1 MKVTNKA
8 SFEVIAF
15 GWHKLKGR
23 GEDVRISPGATGEVN
38 GPHIFEMDDRKH
50 EVALTGEIT
59 IHEPPDD
66 GQGFQL
72 VQGETLSVGG
82 MVRGVT
88 IRHHLDEL
96 PARYVTEWRMHA
108 VAVVA

>member
-23 GEDVRISPGATGEVN
+23 GVDVRISPGETAEVN
-38 GPHIFEMDDRKH
+38 GPRIVETGDRIH
-50 EVALTGEIT
+50 EVSLTGSIICHAE
-59 IHEPPDD
+59 PDD
-66 GQGFQL
+66 ERGFEL
-72 VQGETLSVGG
+72 LPGKILSVGG

-88 IRHHLDEL
+88 IRHHLD
-96 PARYVTEWRMHA
+96 
-108 VAVVA
+108 

>member
-23 GEDVRISPGATGEVN
+23 GTDVHIRPGETAEVN
-38 GPHIFEMDDRKH
+38 GPLIHEMGDRIH
-50 EVALTGEIT
+50 EVPLTGRIT
-59 IHEPPDD
+59 CHEAPDD
-66 GQGFQL
+66 EQGFQL

-88 IRHHLDEL
+88 I
-96 PARYVTEWRMHA
+96 YSTSS
-108 VAVVA
+108 